1 MIMLSPKED
10 TISAEELL
18 SMVFASLYIT
28 IEDLDASSV
37 ACALDI
43 VRGYPILND

>member
-18 SMVFASLYIT
+18 SMVFAGLYIA

-37 ACALDI
+37 A
-43 VRGYPILND
+43 

>member
-18 SMVFASLYIT
+18 SMVFAGFYVA
-28 IEDLDASSV
+28 IEDLDVSSSAS
-37 ACALDI
+37 ALHI
-43 VRGYPILND
+43 VSGYPFLNG